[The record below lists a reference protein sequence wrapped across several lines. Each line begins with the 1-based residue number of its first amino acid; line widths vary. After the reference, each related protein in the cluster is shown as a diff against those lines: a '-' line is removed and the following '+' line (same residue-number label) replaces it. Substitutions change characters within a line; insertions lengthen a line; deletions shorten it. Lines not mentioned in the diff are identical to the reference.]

1 MAKYFRV
8 TITTQLL
15 STFKVVYSTNSN
27 PSTFDHTANIWNE
40 TPPYSPAIN
49 LTYDQLTDNGGL
61 IVIVDDDVYQI
72 KIKDEKS
79 YCNDCTSPNFGVH
92 QLTYG
97 LTGLRFDYTYEASHD
112 SGNASLNSITGV
124 GKENGFEL
132 NQTIH
137 PITKNNYQQNSPNNV
152 KIFDPSSGF
161 DYYEDDSL
169 WYSLS
174 GSKYPENGNLDFG
187 EITDNELAIGVTHIN
202 IMEELDHQFYQPENI
217 TYFEGILS
225 YTASFP
231 TGTNVTMS
239 AAYYIS
245 NNNDNYFPPI
255 GLNPYYQIDDK
266 QVTESTTPG
275 EWHFSGWGASGN
287 FINNN
292 SPFWAK
298 PIIKPGLIE
307 ESNQPIIP
315 TPPNLSFT
323 TTWRTTSNNETIT
336 IGLDPSETYNFTVNW
351 GDGSEET
358 ITSNSNLSHTYST
371 SGDYYVRIDGTF
383 PRINMSAIG
392 TTPNN
397 LISINNWGII
407 QWTSMNSAFKNCVNL
422 YNCNTEDTPD
432 LSNVS
437 NLSSMFEN
445 AGSNTSNLFI
455 NNINKWDTRNVNNI
469 SNMFKNATSFN
480 QNINDWDVSNV
491 ITMNNIFNNAT
502 SFNQPLN
509 KWELKFGVNIKSM
522 FLNATSFDQNIN
534 DWDVSGINNL
544 QQLFLGATSFNKP
557 LNNWDTS
564 EVTNM
569 DAVFKNA
576 SSFNQPLNNWNVSN
590 VTTTSQMFQN
600 ATSFNQPLNSWET
613 NAYSTTSNIENMS
626 FMFDNAT
633 SFIASLN
640 SWDTSGVTN
649 ISFMFRNINDSSG
662 NIEVSNWNVSNVTL
676 APYAFAHNFSSSPDL
691 TSWNISNMTN
701 IQAML
706 QGTSFNSDIKQW
718 DLSKVTNAAQFMG
731 ISGGRSARF
740 LPNSRYDDILN
751 AFANETH
758 NTTPTN
764 LTIHFGNSR
773 YTPAGASAKALLTN
787 PVSSGGF
794 GWTIIDGGQF
804 N

>member
-124 GKENGFEL
+124 GRENGFEL

-187 EITDNELAIGVTHIN
+187 EITDTELAIGVTHLN
-202 IMEELDHQFYQPENI
+202 IMEELDYILYQPENI

-255 GLNPYYQIDDK
+255 GLNHYYQIDDK

-307 ESNQPIIP
+307 ESNQPTIP
-315 TPPNLSFT
+315 IPPNLSFT

-383 PRINMSAIG
+383 PRIIMSDLTA
-392 TTPNN
+392 TPNN
-397 LISINNWGII
+397 LISINNWGNIK
-407 QWTSMNSAFKNCVNL
+407 WVNMSWAFENCINL
-422 YNCNTEDTPD
+422 YNCNTQDTPD

-437 NLSSMFEN
+437 NLSSMFKN

-455 NNINKWDTRNVNNI
+455 NNINKWDTRNVNSI

-491 ITMNNIFNNAT
+491 TDMNNIFNNAT

-522 FLNATSFDQNIN
+522 FLNATSFNQNIN
-534 DWDVSGINNL
+534 DWDVSGIYNL
-544 QQLFLGATSFNKP
+544 QQLFSGATSFNKP

-564 EVTNM
+564 KVTNM
-569 DAVFKNA
+569 YAVFKNA
-576 SSFNQPLNNWNVSN
+576 ESFNQPLNNWNTSN

-613 NAYSTTSNIENMS
+613 NAYSTTSNIKNMS
-626 FMFDNAT
+626 FMFDGAT

-662 NIEVSNWNVSNVTL
+662 NIEVSNWDVSNVTL

-718 DLSKVTNAAQFMG
+718 DLSKVTNATQFMG

-773 YTPAGASAKALLTN
+773 YTPAGASAKTLLTN